1 MQLTM
6 ATVTLH
12 GGLDGKLAAIAGA
25 GFSGVE
31 IFATDLEPAG
41 HDPATVGRM
50 VADAGLAVTTFMPFR
65 EFEGLPEPQRS
76 KAFDRAEQA
85 FDIMQ
90 ALATDLLLVCTNV
103 APEAQTGAARAVDD
117 FRELGERAAARGL
130 RIGIEPLAWGRHISD
145 YRDGWNIIRQVDHPN
160 VGIVL
165 DTFHVLGLDLPVDAI
180 RDIPGEKIFDIQ
192 ITDMT
197 PRLGRDL
204 PTWSRHHRCLPGR
217 GAFDL
222 VPFVR
227 AVEATGYTGVMSLE
241 IFDDNAVKET
251 PQRIAAEGLRSLQRL
266 LDA

>member
-1 MQLTM
+1 MQLAM
-6 ATVTLH
+6 ATVTIH
-12 GGLDGKLAAIAGA
+12 GGLDKKLVAIAGA

-31 IFATDLEPAG
+31 IFATELEPAG

-50 VADAGLAVTTFMPFR
+50 VADSGLAVTTFMPFR

-76 KAFDRAEQA
+76 KAFDRAERT
-85 FDIMQ
+85 FDIMH
-90 ALATDLLLVCTNV
+90 ALDTDLLLVCTNV
-103 APEAQTGAARAVDD
+103 SPDAQPGAGRAVDD

-130 RIGIEPLAWGRHISD
+130 RIGVEPLAWGRHISD
-145 YRDGWNIIRQVDHPN
+145 YRDGWDIIRRVDHPN

-180 RDIPGEKIFDIQ
+180 RDIPGGKIFDIQ

-197 PRLGRDL
+197 PRLDRDL

-217 GAFDL
+217 GVYDL

-227 AVEATGYTGVMSLE
+227 AVEATGYDGVMSLE
-241 IFDDNAVKET
+241 IFDDNAVTET
-251 PQRIAAEGLRSLQRL
+251 PRQIAADGLRALRGL
-266 LDA
+266 LAG